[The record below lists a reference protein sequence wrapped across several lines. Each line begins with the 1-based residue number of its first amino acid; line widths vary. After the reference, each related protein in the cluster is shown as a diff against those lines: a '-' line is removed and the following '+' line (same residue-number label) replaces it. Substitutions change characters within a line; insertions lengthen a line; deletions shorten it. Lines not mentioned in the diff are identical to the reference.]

1 MARLNLI
8 VESDDEFPDVS
19 ILLGGPAGKKDR
31 LSGAQTKKAGKVT
44 QLRDTAPANPGF
56 RRQRPLKRAHV
67 NSLLLPIANETRQ
80 DREIFPPGESSQ
92 IQTYEPQRRRSPF
105 ETGSE
110 NKVKKAPDDIRKRS
124 SPRKAAQISSAHSQI
139 QSQSNSSL
147 PMDEDNSSEE
157 NMSDFI
163 VSPSDSDLET
173 LPVRSPRRKKM
184 EGFARGS
191 KSQSMAMASD
201 DSVIELCSPRAN
213 DFEKKRSETPPPGPS
228 HESFDGDCLGR
239 LRL

>member
-31 LSGAQTKKAGKVT
+31 LSGAQTKNAGKVT
-44 QLRDTAPANPGF
+44 QLRTTARANPEF
-56 RRQRPLKRAHV
+56 RRQRPLKLAHV
-67 NSLLLPIANETRQ
+67 NSLLLPIANEIRQ
-80 DREIFPPGESSQ
+80 ERDFFPNESSRN
-92 IQTYEPQRRRSPF
+92 QTSEPPRRRSPF
-105 ETGSE
+105 ETQSE
-110 NKVKKAPDDIRKRS
+110 NKGKKAPDDIRKRS

-139 QSQSNSSL
+139 QSQSNSDL

-163 VSPSDSDLET
+163 VSQSDSDLEAP
-173 LPVRSPRRKKM
+173 PVRSPRRKKM
-184 EGFARGS
+184 EGFARES
-191 KSQSMAMASD
+191 KSQSLATASD
-201 DSVIELCSPRAN
+201 DSVIELFSPRAN
-213 DFEKKRSETPPPGPS
+213 VSHNRRSETPPPGPS
-228 HESFDGDCLGR
+228 HESFDEDCLGR